1 VLFMGLQEMESYLEE
16 TDCFHVYAN
25 APGVHGRLMV
35 TVESAELGKQYL
47 QELYEIPLVS
57 WQARCISED
66 LSQVDIWVSRE
77 SEARQLEGE
86 EPETHFTI
94 ERVRVLRAGL
104 SPNQVAGL
112 KLGKQE
118 SPGFA

>member
-1 VLFMGLQEMESYLEE
+1 MESYLEE
-16 TDCFHVYAN
+16 TEWFHVYAN

-47 QELYEIPLVS
+47 LELYEIPLAS
-57 WQARCISED
+57 WQARYLSED
-66 LSQVDIWVSRE
+66 LRQVDIWVSQE
-77 SEARQLEGE
+77 SGARHLEGE
-86 EPETHFTI
+86 EPATHFTI

-112 KLGKQE
+112 KLGKPE
-118 SPGFA
+118 SPGLL

>member
-1 VLFMGLQEMESYLEE
+1 MESYREE
-16 TDCFHVYAN
+16 TEWFHVYAN

-47 QELYEIPLVS
+47 QEMYEIPLAS
-57 WQARCISED
+57 WQAVYVSED

-77 SEARQLEGE
+77 SESRHLEGE
-86 EPETHFTI
+86 DPETHFTI

-112 KLGKQE
+112 KLGKPE
-118 SPGFA
+118 SPGLL